1 MLWGLSGE
9 MGIDRKVE
17 LREGDAEEQQGGAV
31 EEPPPKKYLG
41 CTAAF
46 WVKLLLFLLFV
57 GIILVAVLVFKV
69 HTKIDDVLEFIEKH
83 KVPGFFIFAGVYT
96 LLTVFLIPGSILSIG
111 AGFAFGLWLG
121 VLAVWV
127 GATIGQTLA
136 FLVGRYF
143 FRDWIAE
150 KTKKFKIWQ
159 AIEAALE
166 TEGWKIVG
174 LLRLA
179 PLLPYNAL
187 NPALGL
193 TAVRFWD
200 YTIASAI
207 AILPGT
213 FLYVYLGSLAKSIAD
228 LTSGKATKGTTIW
241 VAIATG
247 VIIVVVVVVTT
258 YYAKRAI
265 NKKLEETEGEKD
277 TGKIANDDKNM
288 DEETKLSPV

>member
-1 MLWGLSGE
+1 M
-9 MGIDRKVE
+9 
-17 LREGDAEEQQGGAV
+17 
-31 EEPPPKKYLG
+31 
-41 CTAAF
+41 
-46 WVKLLLFLLFV
+46 FLLFV